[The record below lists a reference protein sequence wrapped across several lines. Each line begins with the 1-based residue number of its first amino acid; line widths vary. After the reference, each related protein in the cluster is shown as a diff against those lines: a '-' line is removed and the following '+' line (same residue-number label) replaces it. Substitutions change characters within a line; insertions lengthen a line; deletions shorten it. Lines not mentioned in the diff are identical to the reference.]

1 MDFYP
6 FCLSGISPRISPH
19 SGIISFFLIRGL
31 ITCDLSGA
39 DPTPAYATRVS
50 PGPTNERTSPLSSLI
65 GWEMQLIK
73 AKPTR
78 APPRSLLLVL
88 STGVTELASVGFI
101 WVWRLEA
108 ILLTTETDRKESPAP
123 KIFTKF
129 IQDRFLQ
136 SLFEIGM
143 TYVLSYKLKIL
154 KHVQNE
160 FFPSLLLFHFYQL
173 LCFQTRNLAFNSC
186 LASFLHTTHFSP
198 VVPFL
203 NISRVLLCLP
213 VHVLVQALIL
223 HLSNSYNGLPFP
235 IFVFW
240 SHLIKSGR

>member
-1 MDFYP
+1 MR
-6 FCLSGISPRISPH
+6 GPH
-19 SGIISFFLIRGL
+19 LFHHWL
-31 ITCDLSGA
+31 
-39 DPTPAYATRVS
+39 V
-50 PGPTNERTSPLSSLI
+50 ERCSSLKLSQPEPLPDLCCWYCPL
-65 GWEMQLIK
+65 G
-73 AKPTR
+73 
-78 APPRSLLLVL
+78 LL
-88 STGVTELASVGFI
+88 SWTSVGFI

-123 KIFTKF
+123 RIFTKF

-136 SLFEIGM
+136 SLLEIGM

-186 LASFLHTTHFSP
+186 LAPFLHTTHFTP
-198 VVPFL
+198 AVPFL

-240 SHLIKSGR
+240 SHLIKSGH